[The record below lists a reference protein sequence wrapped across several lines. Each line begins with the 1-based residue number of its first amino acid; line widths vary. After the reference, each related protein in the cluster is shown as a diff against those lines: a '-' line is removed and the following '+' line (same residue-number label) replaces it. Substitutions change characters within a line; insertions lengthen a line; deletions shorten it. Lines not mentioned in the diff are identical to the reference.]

1 MGEEC
6 KTSGM
11 KNLFSRSLPLV
22 VLATLAAPAAA
33 SSGPATS
40 LAPQRVEG
48 NPRIVPEHLTTAQ
61 IARAGKPAVIG
72 VFDVCVDR
80 AGAVT
85 EVRVV
90 RSTTFA
96 AYDAKIQRQIRSWR
110 YQPVLLD
117 GQAAAGCTTVT
128 LVYHQK

>member
-1 MGEEC
+1 MGAEG
-6 KTSGM
+6 KTCRM
-11 KNLFSRSLPLV
+11 KNVLSRSLPLF

-33 SSGPATS
+33 STGLVTS
-40 LAPQRVEG
+40 SVPQRLEG
-48 NPRIVPEHLTTAQ
+48 NTRIAPEHLTTAQ
-61 IARAGKPAVIG
+61 IERAGKPAVIG

-80 AGAVT
+80 AGVVA

-90 RSTTFA
+90 RSTSFS

-117 GQAAAGCTTVT
+117 GQPAAGCTTVT